1 MKTTKIISRLSLV
14 AGICASAMFLIA
26 MFTGVSQEQFEISQ
40 TVESYTKGLIA
51 AENPLRLTFTID
63 IVFICVFIAVFVFL
77 TQHLKSNNVVTNA
90 VADVALGAM
99 LVCGFLDFHEDL
111 HILTMLH
118 SATHNLPIEQSEIN
132 FRMLFSMIKFC
143 ASYLSLFLV
152 AFILP
157 NRTLIEKLLRISLM
171 FLFVPIGALVYT
183 APENLHLLFN
193 LIRFIFMASGF
204 FMLAYIFS
212 ESVETT

>member
-1 MKTTKIISRLSLV
+1 MNNTKIISYLSLA
-14 AGICASAMFLIA
+14 AGLCVFTMFLIA
-26 MFTGVSQEQFEISQ
+26 IFTGVSQEQFEITQ

-63 IVFICVFIAVFVFL
+63 IVFICVFTTLFVFL
-77 TQHLKSNNVVTNA
+77 TQHLKTNNLVINA
-90 VADVALGAM
+90 VADVSLAAM
-99 LVCGFLDFHEDL
+99 LICGFLDFHEDL
-111 HILTMLH
+111 HILTMLR

-132 FRMLFSMIKFC
+132 LQMLFSMIKFC

-157 NRTLIEKLLRISLM
+157 NQTLIEKFLRFSLL

-183 APENLHLLFN
+183 APENLHLVFN

-204 FMLAYIFS
+204 FMLAYNFS
-212 ESVETT
+212 KED